1 MKDQLENFKVI
12 GRHLKD
18 IQEAGPSNEEQ
29 EKLLN
34 LEEETQSRDQ
44 EFNDLMT
51 KYKQICNQKITNLDS
66 MRDSTFIKDDSV
78 IGKQTE
84 LQVDNPLLG
93 EEVLDQHDDVNERQ
107 KNIEKIQ
114 ETVKVINENSK
125 KIKQVGLIQ
134 GH

>member
-1 MKDQLENFKVI
+1 MNDQLENFKTI
-12 GRHLKD
+12 GKHLKD
-18 IQEAGPSNEEQ
+18 IKAAKLSSDEE

-66 MRDSTFIKDDSV
+66 MRSSTFIKDNSSL
-78 IGKQTE
+78 GKETE
-84 LQVDNPLLG
+84 LQVSGPLLG
-93 EEVLDQHDDVNERQ
+93 EEVLEQYEDVNDRQ

-114 ETVKVINENSK
+114 ETVQMINENSK
-125 KIKQVGLIQ
+125 KIKQVLLIL
-134 GH
+134 GD